1 MPNAVIVDVVRTPGG
16 RRNGV
21 LSGWHPADLAAEALK
36 ALQERNGLDPA
47 IVDDVIVG
55 CVMQVGAQALNV
67 GRNAVLAAGWPD
79 TVPVSYTHLD
89 VYKRQLTASCWARS
103 SRLENSTPFFLAQIG
118 ATSGSSTNSADTN
131 LR

>member
-47 IVDDVIVG
+47 
-55 CVMQVGAQALNV
+55 
-67 GRNAVLAAGWPD
+67 
-79 TVPVSYTHLD
+79 TVSYTHLT
-89 VYKRQLTASCWARS
+89 L
-103 SRLENSTPFFLAQIG
+103 P
-118 ATSGSSTNSADTN
+118 TNYSV
-131 LR
+131 